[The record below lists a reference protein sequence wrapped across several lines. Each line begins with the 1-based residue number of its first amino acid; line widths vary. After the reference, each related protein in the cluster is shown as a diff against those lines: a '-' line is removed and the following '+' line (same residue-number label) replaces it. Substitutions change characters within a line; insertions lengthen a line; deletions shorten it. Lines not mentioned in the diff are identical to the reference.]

1 MTAVKHPDTA
11 SYGQPLLSE
20 PQASYSQPP
29 QYVIVLPPYLP
40 PYRRRVRREPCWGR
54 LICCAAVLLILVAAG
69 YLLWPSDPELS
80 VVRLNLDRLHFD
92 TRPQISLDLTLD
104 TTIKVRNKDF
114 YSLDYDSLIVG
125 IGYRGRRLGLMTSDG
140 GHIRAR
146 GSSYLNSTLQLD
158 AVEMLSDAILL
169 LEDLARGS
177 ITFDTVSETS
187 GKLRIFFFHVPLKAK
202 IMCEVVVNT
211 RNQTI
216 THHSCHP

>member
-1 MTAVKHPDTA
+1 
-11 SYGQPLLSE
+11 
-20 PQASYSQPP
+20 
-29 QYVIVLPPYLP
+29 
-40 PYRRRVRREPCWGR
+40 
-54 LICCAAVLLILVAAG
+54 
-69 YLLWPSDPELS
+69 
-80 VVRLNLDRLHFD
+80 
-92 TRPQISLDLTLD
+92 
-104 TTIKVRNKDF
+104 
-114 YSLDYDSLIVG
+114 
-125 IGYRGRRLGLMTSDG
+125 MTSDG